1 LGSQLNLNLGHRLT
15 LNREDYYVSSANSLA
30 IRALDDWTIRT
41 EPGFIIVGPKSSG
54 KTHLASVWRKETGAE
69 SLNINQFSSLDVES
83 LVREKFLVIENL
95 NCLTSLNENEKN
107 IIEEKILHVFN
118 FFAGSGGKI
127 LITATNPPG
136 NWNIQLADLLSRL
149 MALQIAEL
157 SLPDDNLLAAVMSK
171 QFADRQILVSPQVIG
186 HAMVRM
192 ERSFWFAD
200 KLVKALDSES
210 MSIKK
215 PISKKLVIRVI
226 NKLVSSGSK
235 A

>member
-1 LGSQLNLNLGHRLT
+1 MRLV
-15 LNREDYYVSSANSLA
+15 Y
-30 IRALDDWTIRT
+30 
-41 EPGFIIVGPKSSG
+41 
-54 KTHLASVWRKETGAE
+54 
-69 SLNINQFSSLDVES
+69 
-83 LVREKFLVIENL
+83 
-95 NCLTSLNENEKN
+95 
-107 IIEEKILHVFN
+107 N

-157 SLPDDNLLAAVMSK
+157 SLPDDDLLAAIMAK

-215 PISKKLVIRVI
+215 PISKKLVNRVI
-226 NKLVSSGSK
+226 NKLFS
-235 A
+235 